1 MPTPKLAAQRIL
13 CLYTGG
19 TIGCI
24 PTTQGLAPAV
34 GVLQEPLQK
43 LLARLQ
49 LHQIELTLRE
59 YPQLLDSS
67 SMQPKDW
74 LRIAQDIH
82 DNYHHFDG
90 FIVLHGTDTL
100 AWTAAAL
107 HWQLMQIAK
116 PVVVTGSQRPWLESG
131 SDATAN
137 VELAIRAATAQ
148 QAGILVAF
156 GGQVLP
162 GVFVKKLDADADA
175 AFFAP
180 NWQGTWPSAPTSN
193 YFFQPVDPSLRILPI
208 KLFPGTESWLV
219 QSLAN
224 QTIDGIAMETY
235 GSGNPPAHTYLQS
248 TLLHLAE
255 QGTTFINCT
264 QCIRGEVR
272 QGHYAAGDFMHQ
284 INALPAGKMS
294 IEAATT
300 WLYTAIKSDSTQDS
314 LAKAWQSAQ
323 LVV

>member
-1 MPTPKLAAQRIL
+1 MPTHKLAAHRIL

-24 PTTQGLAPAV
+24 STAQGLAPAT
-34 GVLQEPLQK
+34 GVLQQPIQELAAKLQPE
-43 LLARLQ
+43 A
-49 LHQIELTLRE
+49 IELTLRE

-82 DNYHHFDG
+82 DAYEQFDG

-107 HWQLMQIAK
+107 HWQLAHIAK
-116 PVVVTGSQRPWLESG
+116 PVVITGSQRPWLQSG
-131 SDATAN
+131 SDAQAN
-137 VELAIRAATAQ
+137 VELALRAATGE
-148 QAGILVAF
+148 QAGVIVAF
-156 GGQVLP
+156 GGQLMP
-162 GVFVKKLDADADA
+162 GFAVKKLDADADA
-175 AFFAP
+175 AFAAP
-180 NWQGTWPSAPTSN
+180 NWSGVWPSAANEN
-193 YFFQPVDPSLRILPI
+193 YRFQPVDPELNILPI
-208 KLFPGTESWLV
+208 KLFPGIENWLA
-219 QSLAN
+219 QSLIQQNIRGMA
-224 QTIDGIAMETY
+224 IESY
-235 GSGNPPAHTYLQS
+235 GCGNLPSNTHLES
-248 TLLHLAE
+248 SLLSLA
-255 QGTTFINCT
+255 QRGTFFINCT
-264 QCIRGEVR
+264 QCLRGEVR

-300 WLYTAIKSDSTQDS
+300 WLYTAIKADSTQDS